1 MPPIPSGRNPVP
13 EIEPTLAA
21 KFALTTQT
29 KLIEDCNDPAA
40 LRRLAVQLLQANAA
54 MKALLL
60 HHMKESLPSL
70 PVTVHPGDARPAAVP
85 LLPKPERKT
94 DYFTTEQRWYLC
106 HDERGAHYRWGIR
119 QDLIDQG
126 ANPDEVGHE

>member
-1 MPPIPSGRNPVP
+1 MP
-13 EIEPTLAA
+13 EIEPSLAA

-29 KLIEDCNDPAA
+29 KLIENCDDTAA
-40 LRRLAVQLLQANAA
+40 LRKLSIQLLEANAA

-60 HHMKESLPSL
+60 HHMKEALPTL
-70 PVTVHPGDARPAAVP
+70 PATVHPGSKLPAVEPPP
-85 LLPKPERKT
+85 LAPKPQRKVT
-94 DYFTTEQRWYLC
+94 PFTTEQRWYLC

-119 QDLIDQG
+119 QELIDQG

>member
-60 HHMKESLPSL
+60 YHMKEALPL
-70 PVTVHPGDARPAAVP
+70 PATVHPGKTPPP
-85 LLPKPERKT
+85 LTPKPQRKVT
-94 DYFTTEQRWYLC
+94 PFATEQRWYLC
-106 HDERGAHYRWGIR
+106 HDERGPHYRWGLR

-126 ANPDEVGHE
+126 ACPEEAE